1 MVMSGG
7 YQAQSSHTLMR
18 VGLGSIVLLLVLAFG
33 AATAL
38 IEFKTGVRAYA
49 TGESLWSKGRQAA
62 VYHLN
67 RYTETDDPAHLNQAR
82 EGLVTPLAYRKA
94 RQAMTAS
101 PMKAQRAAEMFREGG
116 SHADDIPRLINVYRY
131 MGYSSLFHSPLQIW
145 RDADPHILRLEEI
158 LTLLSEDEIDSA
170 EYPNL
175 RDEVDRINQ
184 ELVAMESDFSS
195 SLGRIDRTLN
205 GLLLLTVATVLALA
219 GVLVTMLFVSAA
231 RRMARTEDELR
242 TTLEHAAVGMAR
254 LSLSGIIRS
263 ANQRFAQTL
272 GYPQDSL
279 EGMQLDQLLLLN
291 EGETALD
298 MPSLRHRVL
307 RHGTWTLTRDEPW
320 TREDGTP
327 LWLEFTFSAVRDHR
341 GRIADYIVV
350 VDDISHHRSQVEKL
364 SYEASHDS
372 LTGAI
377 NRREFL
383 NRLAICLEN
392 TGYERSRHALCF
404 VDLDYFKEI
413 NDTHG
418 HQAGDDCLIQ
428 LCRIIRAQLR
438 EGDILARLGG
448 DEFALI
454 FTYCP
459 VDVAERLAEEL
470 RQRIADHIFSS
481 GSITFRLSASIGVTE
496 IRSHHGDPESVMEAA
511 DRACYGAK
519 EHGRNHVYVVSLDDP
534 DTEKAPRGS

>member
-7 YQAQSSHTLMR
+7 YQAQSSHTLLR
-18 VGLGSIVLLLVLAFG
+18 VGLGCIVLLLVLAFG
-33 AATAL
+33 AAMAL

-49 TGESLWSKGRQAA
+49 TGEGLWSKGRQAA

-67 RYTETDDPAHLNQAR
+67 RYTETDDPTHLDQAR
-82 EGLVTPLAYRKA
+82 KGLAAPLAYRKA
-94 RQAMTAS
+94 RQAMTSS
-101 PMKAQRAAEMFREGG
+101 PTEAQRAAKMFRKGG
-116 SHADDIPRLINVYRY
+116 SHADDIPRLINLYRY
-131 MGYSSLFHSPLQIW
+131 MGYSSLFHSALQIW
-145 RDADPHILRLEEI
+145 RDTDPHILRLKE
-158 LTLLSEDEIDSA
+158 LLMLLSEDEFDSA

-175 RDEVDRINQ
+175 RNEIDRINQ

-195 SLGRIDRTLN
+195 NLGRIDRTLN
-205 GLLLLTVATVLALA
+205 GFLLLTVATVLALA
-219 GVLVTMLFVSAA
+219 GVMVTLLFVSAA

-254 LSLSGIIRS
+254 LSLSGVIRS

-272 GYPQDSL
+272 GYPHDSL
-279 EGMQLDQLLLLN
+279 AGMQLDQLLLLN
-291 EGETALD
+291 QGDSALD
-298 MPSLRHRVL
+298 MPSLRHRVM
-307 RHGTWTLTRDEPW
+307 RDGTWTLTRDEPW
-320 TREDGTP
+320 IREEGTP
-327 LWLEFTFSAVRDHR
+327 LWLEFTFSAVHDHR

-364 SYEASHDS
+364 SYEASHDP
-372 LTGAI
+372 LTGSI

-404 VDLDYFKEI
+404 VDLDYFKGI

-418 HQAGDDCLIQ
+418 HQAGDDCLVQ
-428 LCRIIRAQLR
+428 LCQIIRSQLR

-448 DEFALI
+448 DEFAII

-459 VDVAERLAEEL
+459 VDVAQRLAEEL
-470 RQRIADHIFSS
+470 RQRIAEHWFNS
-481 GSITFRLSASIGVTE
+481 GGITFGLSASIGVTE
-496 IRSHHGDPESVMEAA
+496 IRSHQGSPESVMGAA

-519 EHGRNHVYVVSLDDP
+519 EHGRDHVYVVSLDEP
-534 DTEKAPRGS
+534 CAGSTSGSA